1 MNTKLVKNIL
11 LYGIGDFIV
20 TGVSAFLFIPLYL
33 KFLSIEE
40 YGILNILNNN
50 TALFTYIFQFGMISA
65 FARFYY
71 LKKAEGLEKEYTWN
85 VIFFHLLFSFFLFLV
100 YFVFRSFIVGSLSP
114 SISSSNLV
122 YYSPLI
128 AFLTFLPALYYIN
141 LRIEEKANKFVLYQI
156 LTVILTSFFILISY
170 LFFELNLLSFLISF
184 FSSNLLIWIIV
195 LFNLKY
201 NFTLKI
207 NSKDIIET
215 LHFALPI
222 FISYIA
228 YFFISKY
235 SIIILQKHVSL
246 VVIGQFSLAQQIA
259 MIPSLVTI
267 AITKAVQPMLFSS
280 SSEGE
285 LAIKAQ
291 KFDQNFKLFIIWVVG
306 SLIFSLDILFY
317 YFLPSSYSP
326 VLNITKYLLL
336 INLVYNFAI
345 VENTILLYKM
355 KSKIILLITVCGSVL
370 NVVLSNLLIQTYLLN
385 GVLISMAIAFSLNL
399 CLEIYF
405 SRKHMKLTYSLKT
418 IIPCL
423 IFIIMFII
431 ISSLNLLPAGDL
443 YKTGFAIVSFL
454 VLTVSIGLLLKK
466 TNYDFVN

>member
-1 MNTKLVKNIL
+1 MNIKLVKNIL

-71 LKKAEGLEKEYTWN
+71 LKKAEGLEKDYTWN

-114 SISSSNLV
+114 SIGSSNLV

-156 LTVILTSFFILISY
+156 LMVILTSFFILISY

-184 FSSNLLIWIIV
+184 FLSNLLIWIIV
-195 LFNLKY
+195 LCNLKY

-280 SSEGE
+280 SSDEE

-291 KFDQNFKLFIIWVVG
+291 KFDQNFKLLIIWIVG

-326 VLNITKYLLL
+326 VINITKYLLL

-385 GVLISMAIAFSLNL
+385 GVLISMAIAFSVNL
-399 CLEIYF
+399 CLEFYF
-405 SRKHMKLTYSLKT
+405 SRKHIKLTYSLKT

-431 ISSLNLLPAGDL
+431 ISSLNLLPVGDV
-443 YKTGFAIVSFL
+443 YKTGFAILSFL
-454 VLTVSIGLLLKK
+454 YLTTSIGLLLKK
-466 TNYDFVN
+466 TNYDFLN